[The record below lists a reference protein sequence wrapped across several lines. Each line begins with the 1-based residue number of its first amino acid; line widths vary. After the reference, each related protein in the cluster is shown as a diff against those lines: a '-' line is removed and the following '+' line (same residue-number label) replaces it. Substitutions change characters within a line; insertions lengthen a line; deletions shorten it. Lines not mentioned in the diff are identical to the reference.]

1 MAGQPSSTS
10 GAGKSPCK
18 ARPNDGTLILPLARI
33 KTIMKSS
40 PDVENISSDALYHV
54 TKATELFVEHL
65 IQEIYSHHPKAS
77 ELNYAGLADVVQTQ
91 DSLEF
96 LKGEALTCEVTP
108 SAVLTRHLWM
118 QKWSRERS
126 PSRSSTG

>member
-54 TKATELFVEHL
+54 TKATVSIESVCHSQGNGNSTHSPIGSPF
-65 IQEIYSHHPKAS
+65 Q
-77 ELNYAGLADVVQTQ
+77 
-91 DSLEF
+91 
-96 LKGEALTCEVTP
+96 
-108 SAVLTRHLWM
+108 
-118 QKWSRERS
+118 S
-126 PSRSSTG
+126 PSSH

>member
-1 MAGQPSSTS
+1 MVTVPIHQS
-10 GAGKSPCK
+10 GAHSNHP
-18 ARPNDGTLILPLARI
+18 PVTEPLLPW
-33 KTIMKSS
+33 S
-40 PDVENISSDALYHV
+40 
-54 TKATELFVEHL
+54 ATQELFVEHL

>member
-96 LKGEALTCEVTP
+96 LKEMVPRKITVKEFYRLMEKEKAEDDFY
-108 SAVLTRHLWM
+108 
-118 QKWSRERS
+118 
-126 PSRSSTG
+126 